1 MKKFKTY
8 NQTFFDYTDTVMIS
22 TPPFSKVVGVDILD
36 NTFSIVVEIDTMYEY
51 EEQQKT
57 FAFFIKKEAEF
68 EFMPPIG
75 YEYLKTIIIENPM
88 ISSISNGY
96 SSTTTN
102 ISLNIIN
109 EKKVYRIFMCEM
121 KSVIENRDLKIDDI
135 LK

>member
-1 MKKFKTY
+1 
-8 NQTFFDYTDTVMIS
+8 MIS